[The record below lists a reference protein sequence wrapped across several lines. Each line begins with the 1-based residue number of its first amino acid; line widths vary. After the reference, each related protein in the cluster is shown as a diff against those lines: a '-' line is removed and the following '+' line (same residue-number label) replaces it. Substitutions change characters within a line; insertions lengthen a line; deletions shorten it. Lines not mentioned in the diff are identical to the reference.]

1 MGLRRP
7 IAMVAAAGVIWLVVA
22 AEVPRPVRVLPV
34 SSVVYGAKITQPF
47 GCTDIELEPFDAYC
61 PQHHIHTGIDLA
73 ARLGTDVHSATSG
86 IARLGDDPD
95 GAGLYVVVY
104 VDPHVRVLYCH
115 LSDFRVR
122 TGESVIPGQVVG
134 LLGSTGNSTGPHV
147 HFEVQVDGRP
157 VDPATWIAS

>member
-1 MGLRRP
+1 MGLLRP
-7 IAMVAAAGVIWLVVA
+7 IAMVAGAGVVWLVVA
-22 AEVPRPVRVLPV
+22 AEVPRPVRVLPI
-34 SSVVYGAKITQPF
+34 SSVVYGAKISQPF
-47 GCTDIELEPFDAYC
+47 GCTDLELEPFDAFC

-73 ARLGTDVHSATSG
+73 ARTGSDVHSATSG
-86 IARLGDDPD
+86 AARLGNDPD

-104 VDPHVRVLYCH
+104 VDSHVRVLYCH

-122 TGESVIPGQVVG
+122 TGESVRPGQVVG
-134 LLGSTGNSTGPHV
+134 LLGSSGNSTGPHV